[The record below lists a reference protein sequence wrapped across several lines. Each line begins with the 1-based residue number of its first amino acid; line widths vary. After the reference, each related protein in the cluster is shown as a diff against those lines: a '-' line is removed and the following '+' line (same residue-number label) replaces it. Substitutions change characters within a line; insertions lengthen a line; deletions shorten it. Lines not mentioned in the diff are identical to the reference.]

1 MKLIYFK
8 TISLGIFISFLF
20 CLLISYI
27 DFYLLLIPTFFT
39 PKFVG
44 VTVGI
49 IYAVV
54 FVTTMGNYTKSY
66 FLENWNK
73 KIFYKSIIIPLMF
86 FLVHVSYITTTYTTL
101 YRNDVNIQKSG
112 IYIAKTLSSFSGTRE
127 ELEEMIKPFFADV
140 IKHQGL
146 NPDEFELAIKLPNN
160 TSQYG
165 QNFIIEVRNNTDIS
179 YYPYI
184 TLSPVNKKQEWI
196 FFYVFTNRNY
206 EGENNTNLSNKNIE
220 FLTPYITEPLV
231 YK

>member
-1 MKLIYFK
+1 MIYLK
-8 TISLGIFISFLF
+8 TIGLGILISFLF

-27 DFYLLLIPTFFT
+27 DFYLLLTQTFFT

-44 VTVGI
+44 VSVGI
-49 IYAVV
+49 IYSIV
-54 FVTTMGNYTKSY
+54 FVWLMGNYSKSY
-66 FLENWNK
+66 LGNNWNK
-73 KIFYKSIIIPLMF
+73 KTFYKCTIIPLIF
-86 FLVHVSYITTTYTTL
+86 FLTYISYITTTYTTL
-101 YRNDVNIQKSG
+101 YRNNINVQKSG
-112 IYIAKTLSSFSGTRE
+112 IYVAKTLSSYSGTKE
-127 ELEEMIKPFFADV
+127 ELEAIMKPVFVNV

-146 NPDEFELAIKLPNN
+146 NPDEFEAVLKLPNN

-165 QNFIIEVRNNTDIS
+165 QNFIIEIKNNTDIS

-196 FFYVFTNRNY
+196 FFYVFTNTNY
-206 EGENNTNLSNKNIE
+206 EGENNTNLSNKKIE